1 MNFATFVVMSPT
13 FYCQL
18 PAVGFPGLMPKVF
31 SRALTELRKDHG
43 DQWQGRDWLTM
54 SHSGTEVRK
63 QKSRTE
69 STRENSDSGGLKKW
83 ELRKSPGIQV
93 LSSHW

>member
-1 MNFATFVVMSPT
+1 MNFATFVVISPT

-18 PAVGFPGLMPKVF
+18 PAVGSPGLMPKVF
-31 SRALTELRKDHG
+31 SRSLTELRKDHG
-43 DQWQGRDWLTM
+43 DQWQGRDWLIM
-54 SHSGTEVRK
+54 SHSGLEVRK

-69 STRENSDSGGLKKW
+69 SARENSDSGGLKKR

-93 LSSHW
+93 MSSHW